1 MFFPFAKFV
10 LKAATTFI
18 ARLCITISIATIQ
31 LPLNIDTMPP
41 FVLLF
46 IFNCNH
52 VLYIVATFSKE
63 TNGII
68 ENNRSGLME

>member
-1 MFFPFAKFV
+1 MFFLFAKFV
-10 LKAATTFI
+10 LKATTTLI
-18 ARLCITISIATIQ
+18 ARLCITISNATIQ

-46 IFNCNH
+46 FKCNH
-52 VLYIVATFSKE
+52 MLYIAATFSKE